1 MLDLED
7 STVTYTAVSSPF
19 RGPPSP
25 DYLSWP
31 EEQNRHHLYH
41 SIFLSRYTQEDP
53 EEDDDEDPE
62 EDPADYPTDKDDDD
76 DKERGGAHQRRVAF
90 SMIYHAPSAEE
101 TEPFE
106 TDESAATPPPHPA
119 YRVTARISIRAQ
131 TPVSLPSDTE
141 VARLLAIPTPPPS
154 PLSPWSSPLPQIPSL
169 PLPPIVSPLPAAAT
183 STYILAPRSGILPSE
198 TPPLGTP
205 PLLPIP
211 LPTPSPPLLLPST
224 DCRAG
229 VSEATLPTEGCRAD
243 YGFVGTLDDEIRRD
257 PMRYDTNEIYGR
269 LDDAHD
275 DRLLMSSRLN
285 TLFRDRRAHAHI
297 ALLMEREARLSREA
311 WGWSMD
317 ASDLAR
323 SEVMALHTQVVAQQS
338 EIAALRVADRTRQ
351 AQLAKTLRL
360 MSTLQTQP
368 LRNESCDRSS
378 SSTSAQP
385 QAFEIGERSQ
395 RQNRSLRKG
404 LWIIQQDFDN
414 LEAELQKA
422 RAQIAKLQ
430 RKKLG
435 NNNKISLA
443 RFRIA
448 ILEQIIED
456 IQVRHQADKEKCLP
470 KGHQYLKHQPRL
482 KLIRKLVADSVTTAL
497 QHKLLQWKMLTI
509 PIGTPRKRSSLFSRS
524 NCTEDWKVKFA
535 TGTLTEEALSCPK
548 DGRRILPSDCDWND
562 ALRHTTEGK
571 KLSELMLPLQLKIMG
586 IVETVPYVINALCIT
601 QDLTLLS
608 VILATREREL
618 CKSVRKSCV
627 STPPNTTT
635 TTNNAQ
641 GRAYMLRDRNA
652 HKDSNIVHV
661 DTFYNIKMADGNL
674 VSTNTII
681 QGATLTLLNRPFEI
695 DLMPIKLGSFD
706 VVIGMDWLSKYHA
719 KILCDEKV
727 VHIPIDGETLIIRA
741 QVMEKKSDDKRLEDI
756 PVVR

>member
-106 TDESAATPPPHPA
+106 TDESAATPPQHPA
-119 YRVTARISIRAQ
+119 YRATARISIRAQ
-131 TPVSLPSDTE
+131 TPVLLPFDTE
-141 VARLLAIPTPPPS
+141 
-154 PLSPWSSPLPQIPSL
+154 
-169 PLPPIVSPLPAAAT
+169 AAAT

-395 RQNRSLRKG
+395 
-404 LWIIQQDFDN
+404 
-414 LEAELQKA
+414 
-422 RAQIAKLQ
+422 
-430 RKKLG
+430 
-435 NNNKISLA
+435 
-443 RFRIA
+443 
-448 ILEQIIED
+448 
-456 IQVRHQADKEKCLP
+456 CLP

-608 VILATREREL
+608 VILATRSPVLWVEIGESSLTGLELLSCVHDTFHVSNLEKKCLADASLHVPLDEIKVDKTLLFVEELVENSVREVKRLKCSRMVVVKVLMSLLDDGRGSGSWMFLFVWSGYAAMRTLLWAGKIIDSKILMKVCWNSKRGPEFTWERED
-618 CKSVRKSCV
+618 
-627 STPPNTTT
+627 
-635 TTNNAQ
+635 
-641 GRAYMLRDRNA
+641 YM
-652 HKDSNIVHV
+652 K
-661 DTFYNIKMADGNL
+661 
-674 VSTNTII
+674 
-681 QGATLTLLNRPFEI
+681 
-695 DLMPIKLGSFD
+695 
-706 VVIGMDWLSKYHA
+706 SKYPQ
-719 KILCDEKV
+719 LFVGRSDES
-727 VHIPIDGETLIIRA
+727 T
-741 QVMEKKSDDKRLEDI
+741 S
-756 PVVR
+756 

>member
-101 TEPFE
+101 IEPFE

-119 YRVTARISIRAQ
+119 YHVTTRISIRAQ

-141 VARLLAIPTPPPS
+141 VARLLAIPTTPPS
-154 PLSPWSSPLPQIPSL
+154 PLSPWSSPLPHIPSL

-183 STYILAPRSGILPSE
+183 STYILAPRSRILPSD
-198 TPPLGTP
+198 TPPSWTP

-211 LPTPSPPLLLPST
+211 LPTPSAPLLLPST
-224 DCRAG
+224 DYRAG
-229 VSEATLPTEGCRAD
+229 SSSAPTARPTEGCRAD

-317 ASDLAR
+317 ASDLAC
-323 SEVMALHTQVVAQQS
+323 SEVMELPSSDYVPASSGNTYSSSSNNSFGLVPKASPTLSLFHDDLYMKVMHAYY
-338 EIAALRVADRTRQ
+338 
-351 AQLAKTLRL
+351 AKKSPILLPTIVPPSSMLSL
-360 MSTLQTQP
+360 IFNPQELFLLDKLLP
-368 LRNESCDRSS
+368 LKKRGCDRSS
-378 SSTSAQP
+378 SSTSALP

-395 RQNRSLRKG
+395 DKIEGLRKG
-404 LWIIQQDFDN
+404 RVIIQQDFVN
-414 LEAELQKA
+414 LEAKLQKA

-430 RKKLG
+430 RKMPPKRTS
-435 NNNKISLA
+435 ISEALA
-443 RFRIA
+443 KTKA
-448 ILEQIIED
+448 S
-456 IQVRHQADKEKCLP
+456 
-470 KGHQYLKHQPRL
+470 
-482 KLIRKLVADSVTTAL
+482 IRKLVADSVTTAL
-497 QHKLLQWKMLTI
+497 EAQAATMENADNTNRNTGEREAHVVQKELVWPLLMFERTK
-509 PIGTPRKRSSLFSRS
+509 SVFSRS

-562 ALRHTTEGK
+562 ALRHTSPVLWAEIGESSLTGPELVLDMTDKVVLIKEKLKAARDRQKSYADNRRKPLEFEVGDRVMLKVSPWKGVIRFGK
-571 KLSELMLPLQLKIMG
+571 KGKLAPR
-586 IVETVPYVINALCIT
+586 YV
-601 QDLTLLS
+601 
-608 VILATREREL
+608 
-618 CKSVRKSCV
+618 
-627 STPPNTTT
+627 
-635 TTNNAQ
+635 
-641 GRAYMLRDRNA
+641 G
-652 HKDSNIVHV
+652 
-661 DTFYNIKMADGNL
+661 
-674 VSTNTII
+674 
-681 QGATLTLLNRPFEI
+681 PFEI
-695 DLMPIKLGSFD
+695 LERVGPVAYRLRLPEELSGIKVDKTLRFVEEPVENSDREVKRLKCSRMVVVKVHLGS
-706 VVIGMDWLSKYHA
+706 
-719 KILCDEKV
+719 
-727 VHIPIDGETLIIRA
+727 
-741 QVMEKKSDDKRLEDI
+741 KRGL
-756 PVVR
+756 